1 MQSLTNSTNRN
12 MNYRSCVLCVF
23 DEIFIF
29 RVDELKMQRRRHVD
43 ERGIRK
49 TLE

>member
-1 MQSLTNSTNRN
+1 MPSLTNSTIWN

-23 DEIFIF
+23 DEILVS

-49 TLE
+49 TL